1 LSEIFDV
8 VNKEGDSYDY
18 DSFVF
23 ENYGTLFDKM
33 QKNMVGVIV
42 REDLYQ
48 KEAVRTEL
56 IKDIELPEFYEAFST
71 IVSVLLQ

>member
-1 LSEIFDV
+1 MSEIFDV